1 MLVPRLPLGRLLPI
15 HSAIPQE
22 RENVKNW
29 IYSFL
34 GVVVTPGISI
44 HTEQKQAQYD
54 KAITDKHLQT
64 LAHDAGRQRQ
74 ERSLETGIPS
84 ANTSSTNMVLSSQ
97 IKNRNRDKTRRI
109 MIVDDEQD
117 VTFLFKIILEST
129 QEDGSYSCK
138 VDSFNDSMIALEK
151 YREGQYDLIMIDIVM
166 PKMDGFK
173 LYKEIRKQDKKVK
186 VCFLTAGEMYY
197 EEYRKYAFPEISA
210 DRIIRKPIS
219 NDDLL
224 RKVNSFSMYD
234 TST

>member
-1 MLVPRLPLGRLLPI
+1 MLVPRLALGPPLGI
-15 HSAIPQE
+15 HSASTQTIQQE
-22 RENVKNW
+22 REDVKNW
-29 IYSFL
+29 IYSSL
-34 GVVVTPGISI
+34 GVVATS
-44 HTEQKQAQYD
+44 AQYD
-54 KAITDKHLQT
+54 RAIIDKHLQA
-64 LAHDAGRQRQ
+64 LAHDEGRQRQ
-74 ERSLETGIPS
+74 EKSLETGIPS
-84 ANTSSTNMVLSSQ
+84 AKTSSTNMVLSSQ
-97 IKNRNRDKTRRI
+97 IKNRNRDRARRI

-129 QEDGSYSCK
+129 QENGSYSCK

-197 EEYRKYAFPEISA
+197 EEYRKHAFPEISA

-224 RKVNSFSMYD
+224 RKVNSLFD
-234 TST
+234 A

>member
-1 MLVPRLPLGRLLPI
+1 MLVPRLALGPPLGI
-15 HSAIPQE
+15 HSASTQTIQQE
-22 RENVKNW
+22 REDVKNW
-29 IYSFL
+29 IYSSL
-34 GVVVTPGISI
+34 GVVATS
-44 HTEQKQAQYD
+44 AQYD
-54 KAITDKHLQT
+54 RAIIDKHLQA
-64 LAHDAGRQRQ
+64 LAHNEGRQRQ
-74 ERSLETGIPS
+74 EKSLETGIPS
-84 ANTSSTNMVLSSQ
+84 AKTSSTNMVLSSQ
-97 IKNRNRDKTRRI
+97 IKNRNRDRARRI

-129 QEDGSYSCK
+129 QENGSYSCK

-197 EEYRKYAFPEISA
+197 EEYRKHAFPEISA

-224 RKVNSFSMYD
+224 RKVNSLFD
-234 TST
+234 A

>member
-1 MLVPRLPLGRLLPI
+1 MLVPRLALGPPLAI
-15 HSAIPQE
+15 HSDSTQTSQQE
-22 RENVKNW
+22 REDVKNW
-29 IYSFL
+29 IYSTL
-34 GVVVTPGISI
+34 GVVETSGISI
-44 HTEQKQAQYD
+44 YTEQNQAQYD
-54 KAITDKHLQT
+54 RAIIDKHLQA
-64 LAHDAGRQRQ
+64 LAHDAGRQRL
-74 ERSLETGIPS
+74 EKSLETGIPS
-84 ANTSSTNMVLSSQ
+84 ANTSSTNMVPSSQ
-97 IKNRNRDKTRRI
+97 IKNRNRDRARRI

-129 QEDGSYSCK
+129 QENSFHSCK

-151 YREGQYDLIMIDIVM
+151 YREGQYDLIMIDILM

-197 EEYRKYAFPEISA
+197 EEYRKHAFPEISA

-224 RKVNSFSMYD
+224 RKVNSLFD
-234 TST
+234 V

>member
-1 MLVPRLPLGRLLPI
+1 MLVPRLALGPPLGI
-15 HSAIPQE
+15 HSASTQTIQQE
-22 RENVKNW
+22 REDVKNW
-29 IYSFL
+29 IYSSL
-34 GVVVTPGISI
+34 GVVATS
-44 HTEQKQAQYD
+44 AQYD
-54 KAITDKHLQT
+54 RAIIDKHLQA
-64 LAHDAGRQRQ
+64 LAHDEGRQRQ
-74 ERSLETGIPS
+74 ENSLETGIPS
-84 ANTSSTNMVLSSQ
+84 AKTSSTNMVLSSQ
-97 IKNRNRDKTRRI
+97 IKNRNRDRARRI

-129 QEDGSYSCK
+129 QENGSYSCK

-197 EEYRKYAFPEISA
+197 EEYRKHAFPEISA

-224 RKVNSFSMYD
+224 RKVNSLFD
-234 TST
+234 A

>member
-1 MLVPRLPLGRLLPI
+1 MLVPRLALGPPLGI
-15 HSAIPQE
+15 HSASTQTIQQE
-22 RENVKNW
+22 REDVKNW
-29 IYSFL
+29 IYSSL
-34 GVVVTPGISI
+34 GVVATS
-44 HTEQKQAQYD
+44 AQYD
-54 KAITDKHLQT
+54 RAIIDKHLQA
-64 LAHDAGRQRQ
+64 LAHNEGRQRQ
-74 ERSLETGIPS
+74 EKSLETGIPS
-84 ANTSSTNMVLSSQ
+84 AKTSSTNMVLSSQ
-97 IKNRNRDKTRRI
+97 IKNRNRDRARRI

-129 QEDGSYSCK
+129 QENGSYSCK

-197 EEYRKYAFPEISA
+197 EEYRKHAFPEISA

-219 NDDLL
+219 KDDLL
-224 RKVNSFSMYD
+224 RKVNSLFD
-234 TST
+234 A